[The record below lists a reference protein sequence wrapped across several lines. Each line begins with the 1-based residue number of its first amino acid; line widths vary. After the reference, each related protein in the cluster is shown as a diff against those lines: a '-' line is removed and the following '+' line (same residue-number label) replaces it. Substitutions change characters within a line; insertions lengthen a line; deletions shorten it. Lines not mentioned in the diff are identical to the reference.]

1 MHLITDRL
9 TLPMPDRIIVPLIVA
24 CALFMENMD
33 STVITTALPAIAVD
47 LKVDPI
53 SLKLALT
60 SYLLSLAVFIPISGW
75 MADRFGARTIFRAAI
90 IVFTLG
96 SAACGFAQGLN
107 DLVLY
112 RVIQGLGG
120 AMMVPVGRLV
130 LLRTVPKHEL
140 VQALT
145 WLIVP
150 ALLGPMLGPPLGGF
164 ITTYFHW
171 RWIFWINIPI
181 GMLGLA
187 LATIFIENIREPK
200 MPPLDKRGFVLSG
213 IGLSGLAFGLATF
226 GQGLL
231 PPIAAATLVVIGAIF
246 TNAFVRHA
254 RSIKAPLLN
263 LKVFRLPTFRASVI
277 GSSLFRVGIG
287 AMAFLL
293 PLLFQLGFNMTPFQ
307 SGMLTFWGAIGAMA
321 MRVTAPFVLRRF
333 GFRRVIVF
341 NGLLAGFFIALP
353 AFFTAATPYSIVA
366 GALLVGGFFRSLQFT
381 SANSLAFADLDQR
394 QMSQATSITSVA
406 QQLALST
413 GVAVAALALDA
424 TRFARGDIVLVAAD
438 FAPAFALVGVVA
450 MCSVL
455 FFLHLPRDAGAA
467 LTAPKKVAETARE
480 PELPG

>member
-1 MHLITDRL
+1 
-9 TLPMPDRIIVPLIVA
+9 MPDRIIVPLIVA

-33 STVITTALPAIAVD
+33 ATVITTALPAIAVD
-47 LKVDPI
+47 LGVDPI

-75 MADRFGARTIFRAAI
+75 MADRFGARTIFRTAI
-90 IVFTLG
+90 VIFTIG
-96 SAACGFAQGLN
+96 STACGFAQGLP

-112 RVIQGLGG
+112 RILQGLGG

-181 GMLGLA
+181 GILGLV

-200 MPPLDKRGFVLSG
+200 MPPLDRLGFVLSG
-213 IGLSGLAFGLATF
+213 VGLSGLAFGLATF

-231 PPIAAATLVVIGAIF
+231 PPLVATTLVIVGAIF
-246 TNAFVRHA
+246 TYAFVLHA
-254 RSIKAPLLN
+254 RRIKTPLLN

-277 GSSLFRVGIG
+277 GGSLFRVGIG

-293 PLLFQLGFNMTPFQ
+293 PLLFQLGFGMTPFE
-307 SGMLTFWGAIGAMA
+307 SGVLTFWGAVGAMA
-321 MRVTAPFVLRRF
+321 MRATAPRVLKRF
-333 GFRRVIVF
+333 GFRRVVIA
-341 NGLLAGFFIALP
+341 NGLVAGLLIAAP
-353 AFFTAATPYSIVA
+353 AFFTAMTPYAVVA
-366 GALLVGGFFRSLQFT
+366 GVLLVGGFFRSLQFT
-381 SANSLAFADLDQR
+381 SANSLAFADLDQK

-424 TRFARGDIVLVAAD
+424 TRYARGDLTLVAAD
-438 FAPAFALVGVVA
+438 FGPAFLFVGLVS
-450 MCSVL
+450 MCSVV
-455 FFLHLPRDAGAA
+455 FFLRLPNDAGWA
-467 LTAPKKVAETARE
+467 LTTPERVAETARE
-480 PELPG
+480 PDPQG

>member
-1 MHLITDRL
+1 
-9 TLPMPDRIIVPLIVA
+9 MPDRIIVPLIVA
-24 CALFMENMD
+24 CALFMENLD
-33 STVITTALPAIAVD
+33 ATVITTALPAIAVD
-47 LKVDPI
+47 LGVDPI

-75 MADRFGARTIFRAAI
+75 MADRFGARTIFRTAI
-90 IVFTLG
+90 VIFTIG
-96 SAACGFAQGLN
+96 SAACGFAQGLP

-112 RVIQGLGG
+112 RILQGLGG

-181 GMLGLA
+181 GILGLV
-187 LATIFIENIREPK
+187 LATIFIEDIREPK
-200 MPPLDKRGFVLSG
+200 MPPLDKLGFVLSG

-231 PPIAAATLVVIGAIF
+231 PPLVATTLTIVGVIF
-246 TNAFVRHA
+246 TYAFVLHA
-254 RSIKAPLLN
+254 RRTKTPLLN

-277 GSSLFRVGIG
+277 GGSLFRVGIG

-293 PLLFQLGFNMTPFQ
+293 PLLFQLGFGMTPFE
-307 SGMLTFWGAIGAMA
+307 SGVLTFWGAVGAMT
-321 MRVTAPFVLRRF
+321 MRATAPYILRRF
-333 GFRRVIVF
+333 GFRRVVIA
-341 NGLLAGFFIALP
+341 NGLVAGLLIAAP
-353 AFFTAATPYSIVA
+353 AFFAATTPYAVVA
-366 GALLVGGFFRSLQFT
+366 GVLLVGGFFRSLQFT
-381 SANSLAFADLDQR
+381 SANSLAFADLDQK

-424 TRFARGDIVLVAAD
+424 TRYARGYLTLVAAD
-438 FAPAFALVGVVA
+438 FGPAFLFVGFVS

-455 FFLHLPRDAGAA
+455 FFLRLPHDAGWA
-467 LTAPKKVAETARE
+467 LTTPKQLAETARE
-480 PELPG
+480 PDPH